1 MSKFPSWYDQPI
13 DDKFKND
20 KIMTRFEVET
30 YATSGTVSTKYFGED
45 FQPELLEKNV
55 MYQFY
60 LWTPEIV
67 WDNPNVTLHLDLEK
81 VSFLE
86 LSEKDSYEEVSVYGF
101 MIPPEMTTFNYTS
114 RKGSG
119 PGNYRNPTF
128 EVGLERNI
136 VLENLDLMNQEKM
149 PGFRLK
155 WYYTGAEFSL
165 DSVND
170 TFLGIYEPAH
180 YEFVR

>member
-1 MSKFPSWYDQPI
+1 
-13 DDKFKND
+13 
-20 KIMTRFEVET
+20 
-30 YATSGTVSTKYFGED
+30 
-45 FQPELLEKNV
+45 